1 MTSEIERSEKR
12 KKPRVRGYVVEEI
25 WVELLQSRVS
35 KMKQT
40 IQGFIQV
47 LRRKCYLGAMLSASI
62 LFPWAL
68 GILKKGGVVHVV
80 LLVVVV
86 VRDTAGRLSMRQQL
100 DAAEM
105 ALASPSTARRSSRA
119 TSTSRPYH
127 KPATTPSRT
136 LIPSS
141 HPPHT
146 QNATMDSLVAQ
157 YSRPADADE
166 GPSEQ
171 EQLELYSGTPELS
184 LKFAL
189 PPVAQ
194 VYYMY
199 YCIQCNTA
207 LTPHS
212 QHHGCAQ

>member
-119 TSTSRPYH
+119 TSTSRPYSH
-127 KPATTPSRT
+127 PYTLLTPAAYTERNHGFISGAVQPTGGRGRGPIGARAAGAIQRHPRAVSQVCPATSRSGI
-136 LIPSS
+136 L
-141 HPPHT
+141 HV
-146 QNATMDSLVAQ
+146 L
-157 YSRPADADE
+157 
-166 GPSEQ
+166 
-171 EQLELYSGTPELS
+171 LYT
-184 LKFAL
+184 
-189 PPVAQ
+189 V
-194 VYYMY
+194 
-199 YCIQCNTA
+199 
-207 LTPHS
+207 
-212 QHHGCAQ
+212 